1 MEIIRKFSG
10 ETEAEIWQQITSD
23 LQQQGDLL
31 DYSAEV
37 NQQGRIIYLD
47 IDIDLGGGF
56 ESGYETTRFLV
67 PLPTHP
73 TLRFHIHPEDWISE
87 IGKFLGMEDVELG
100 FPRMDKAYIVK
111 TNQPEI
117 LKALF
122 SDEEI
127 RATIRK
133 YADCD
138 LRIITSTE
146 NNVEST
152 SLSLLYEDA
161 ITDPV
166 ALREIYH
173 AMYLLAE
180 GIEKPTVTIP

>member
-1 MEIIRKFSG
+1 MDIIRKFSG
-10 ETEAEIWQQITSD
+10 ETEAEIWQQVTAD

-31 DYSAEV
+31 DYAAEL
-37 NQQGRIIYLD
+37 NQNGRIIYLD

-56 ESGYETTRFLV
+56 ESGYATTRFLV
-67 PLPTHP
+67 PLFSNPA
-73 TLRFHIHPEDWISE
+73 LRFHIHPEDWISE

-111 TNQPEI
+111 TNQPET
-117 LKALF
+117 LQTLF
-122 SDEEI
+122 SNEEI

-138 LRIITSTE
+138 LRIITSHE
-146 NNVEST
+146 NNVEAT

-180 GIEKPTVTIP
+180 GIEKKVANTL

>member
-1 MEIIRKFSG
+1 MDIIRKFSG

-23 LQQQGDLL
+23 LQLQGDLL
-31 DYSAEV
+31 DYAAEI

-56 ESGYETTRFLV
+56 ESGYATTRFLV
-67 PLPTHP
+67 PLPTNP
-73 TLRFHIHPEDWISE
+73 GLRFHIHPEDWISE

-111 TNQPEI
+111 TNQPET

-122 SDEEI
+122 ANEEI
-127 RATIRK
+127 RATVRK

-138 LRIITSTE
+138 LRIIT
-146 NNVEST
+146 NHDDNVEAT

-161 ITDPV
+161 ITDPT
-166 ALREIYH
+166 ALREIYR

-180 GIEKPTVTIP
+180 GIEKTTTTTL